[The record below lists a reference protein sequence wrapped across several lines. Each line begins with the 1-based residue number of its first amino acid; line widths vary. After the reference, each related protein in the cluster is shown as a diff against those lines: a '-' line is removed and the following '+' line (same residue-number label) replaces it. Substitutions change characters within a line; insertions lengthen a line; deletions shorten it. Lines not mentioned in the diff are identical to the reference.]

1 MNKEERRLAKWEK
14 IKSKG
19 LISYLIKK
27 GLFYHGLSFFLIWVF
42 LVPFINSNFTS
53 DFIKNENFKER
64 VSAFVVVSIL
74 YGLCLGYISWR
85 NLEKRYAHII

>member
-19 LISYLIKK
+19 LISYLIKM
-27 GLFYHGLSFFLIWVF
+27 GLFYHGLYFFLIWVF

-53 DFIKNENFKER
+53 DFIKNESFKER
-64 VSAFVVVSIL
+64 VSAFAVVSIL

-85 NLEKRYAHII
+85 NWERSYE